1 MTTEQTS
8 AARPRLVTRALLLR
22 FVSIVGSAT
31 SFYLLL
37 SVVPLYAQSSGAGGS
52 AAGLVT
58 GALMLTTVAGELA
71 TPRLLARFGYRW
83 VAGAGL
89 VLLGVPS
96 LALIPSANMAM
107 ITAVCLV
114 RGLGFAVITVAG
126 GALTASLIPPERRGE
141 GLALVGVV
149 AGVPA
154 LIALPLGVWMA
165 EHVGFAPVFVAGA
178 VAALVA
184 VAVVPCLPDVERPSR
199 APGARRADGVV
210 AGLRTPALV
219 RPSLVF
225 GTTAMA
231 AGIVVTFLP
240 LAGASGGVVALALF
254 VQSAASTAARWLAGR
269 HGDRHGSAS
278 LLTPGLVAS
287 AAGIL
292 LLALGGLAPLAGTV
306 AVLAGSAL
314 FGAGFGVSQ
323 NASLAVMYQR
333 VSRSGYGTVSALWNT
348 AYDAGMGVGA
358 TGFGVLAAGTG
369 NPAAFGLT
377 AVLMLAALAPAARDR
392 ATTRRP
398 QPAAPVVTTA

>member
-8 AARPRLVTRALLLR
+8 AARPRLVTRPLLLR

-37 SVVPLYAQSSGAGGS
+37 SVVPLYAQSSGCGGS

-83 VAGAGL
+83 AAVAGL
-89 VLLGVPS
+89 VLLVWPS
-96 LALIPSANMAM
+96 LALTPSANMAM
-107 ITAVCLV
+107 ITAVGLV
-114 RGLGFAVITVAG
+114 RGLGFAVIPVAG

-165 EHVGFAPVFVAGA
+165 EHVGFGSVFVAAA

-199 APGARRADGVV
+199 AAGARRDDGVV

-219 RPSLVF
+219 RPSAVF
-225 GTTAMA
+225 ATTAMA
-231 AGIVVTFLP
+231 
-240 LAGASGGVVALALF
+240 
-254 VQSAASTAARWLAGR
+254 
-269 HGDRHGSAS
+269 
-278 LLTPGLVAS
+278 
-287 AAGIL
+287 
-292 LLALGGLAPLAGTV
+292 
-306 AVLAGSAL
+306 
-314 FGAGFGVSQ
+314 
-323 NASLAVMYQR
+323 
-333 VSRSGYGTVSALWNT
+333 
-348 AYDAGMGVGA
+348 
-358 TGFGVLAAGTG
+358 
-369 NPAAFGLT
+369 
-377 AVLMLAALAPAARDR
+377 
-392 ATTRRP
+392 
-398 QPAAPVVTTA
+398 

>member
-8 AARPRLVTRALLLR
+8 AARPRLVTRPLLLR

-96 LALIPSANMAM
+96 LALIPSANIAM

-165 EHVGFAPVFVAGA
+165 EHVGFASVFVAAA

-199 APGARRADGVV
+199 AAGARRDDGVV
-210 AGLRTPALV
+210 AGLRTPELA
-219 RPSLVF
+219 RPS
-225 GTTAMA
+225 
-231 AGIVVTFLP
+231 
-240 LAGASGGVVALALF
+240 
-254 VQSAASTAARWLAGR
+254 
-269 HGDRHGSAS
+269 
-278 LLTPGLVAS
+278 
-287 AAGIL
+287 
-292 LLALGGLAPLAGTV
+292 
-306 AVLAGSAL
+306 AV
-314 FGAGFGVSQ
+314 
-323 NASLAVMYQR
+323 
-333 VSRSGYGTVSALWNT
+333 
-348 AYDAGMGVGA
+348 
-358 TGFGVLAAGTG
+358 
-369 NPAAFGLT
+369 
-377 AVLMLAALAPAARDR
+377 
-392 ATTRRP
+392 
-398 QPAAPVVTTA
+398 

>member
-1 MTTEQTS
+1 MTSEQTS

-37 SVVPLYAQSSGAGGS
+37 SVVPLYAQSTGAGGS

-89 VLLGVPS
+89 VLLGAPA
-96 LALIPSANMAM
+96 LALIGSASMAM

-126 GALTASLIPPERRGE
+126 GALTASLIPSERRGE

-154 LIALPLGVWMA
+154 LVALPLGVWLA
-165 EHVGFAPVFVAGA
+165 EHVGFTSVFVAAA

-184 VAVVPCLPDVERPSR
+184 VGVVPFLPDVERP
-199 APGARRADGVV
+199 AGGERREDGVV

-225 GTTAMA
+225 ATTAMA

-254 VQSAASTAARWLAGR
+254 VQATATTAARWLAGR
-269 HGDRHGSAS
+269 YGDRHGSAG

-314 FGAGFGVSQ
+314 FGAGFGISQ

-333 VSRSGYGTVSALWNT
+333 VPRSGYGTVSALWNT

-369 NPAAFGLT
+369 SPAAFGLT

-392 ATTRRP
+392 AVRRSATP
-398 QPAAPVVTTA
+398 LAATS

>member
-37 SVVPLYAQSSGAGGS
+37 SAVPLYAQSSGAGGS

-58 GALMLTTVAGELA
+58 GALMLTTVGGELA

-89 VLLGVPS
+89 VLLGLPS
-96 LALIPSANMAM
+96 LALIPSDSMAM

-126 GALTASLIPPERRGE
+126 GALTASLIPAERRGE

-165 EHVGFAPVFVAGA
+165 EHVGFPSVFVAAA

-199 APGARRADGVV
+199 AAGARRHDGVV
-210 AGLRTPALV
+210 AGLKTPALV
-219 RPSLVF
+219 RPSAVF
-225 GTTAMA
+225 ATTAMA

-240 LAGASGGVVALALF
+240 LAVAGASTGVVAVALF
-254 VQSAASTAARWLAGR
+254 VQAAATTAARWVAGR
-269 HGDRHGSAS
+269 YGDRHGSTG
-278 LLTPGLVAS
+278 LLVPGLVAS

-333 VSRSGYGTVSALWNT
+333 VPRSGYGTVSALWNT

-358 TGFGVLAAGTG
+358 TGFGLLAAGTG
-369 NPAAFGLT
+369 HSAAFALT
-377 AVLMLAALAPAARDR
+377 AVLMLAALVPAARDHATRPR
-392 ATTRRP
+392 ATAVLE
-398 QPAAPVVTTA
+398 PAA